1 MLSGVH
7 TEAREANADEI
18 GHVRRDSL
26 TDIVLLS
33 VQICQARQ
41 PSVIELEWV
50 RPGAE
55 RALTVE
61 ISRNV
66 CSVRVLQAWDQSS
79 VFSHLVRPVVGE
91 VWGALAG
98 VIGCALTAPVRA
110 PVAASIAMIEDI
122 ITTT

>member
-7 TEAREANADEI
+7 SEAREANADEV

-26 TDIVLLS
+26 ADIVLLS

-50 RPGAE
+50 SPGAE

-61 ISRNV
+61 ISWNV
-66 CSVRVLQAWDQSS
+66 CGVRVLQAWDQSS
-79 VFSHLVRPVVGE
+79 VFSLLVRPVVGK
-91 VWGALAG
+91 VWGALAR
-98 VIGCALTAPVRA
+98 VIGCALTTPVCA
-110 PVAASIAMIEDI
+110 PVAATIAMIEDI
-122 ITTT
+122 VTTT

>member
-7 TEAREANADEI
+7 TEAREANADEV

-26 TDIVLLS
+26 ADIVLLS

-79 VFSHLVRPVVGE
+79 VLSHLVRPVVGE

-98 VIGCALTAPVRA
+98 IIGCALTTPVRA